1 MQTVGAYLRRGI
13 KIGIGTDT
21 FPHNMIEEIRN
32 ALYTSRLM
40 ARDPFDLR
48 TSDIFD
54 AATLGGAAVLQR
66 DDIGRLEKGAKADLV
81 MVDVTNPS
89 IRPVRDPIRS
99 MVYAAAER
107 GVRHVFVGG
116 NQVVNDGEV
125 TTLDIAAA
133 SAALEEAQR
142 RLEPGVQDLDWAKR
156 SHLEISPLV
165 YPRIS
170 PEKLTG
176 SGLVS

>member
-1 MQTVGAYLRRGI
+1 
-13 KIGIGTDT
+13 
-21 FPHNMIEEIRN
+21 
-32 ALYTSRLM
+32 
-40 ARDPFDLR
+40 
-48 TSDIFD
+48 
-54 AATLGGAAVLQR
+54 
-66 DDIGRLEKGAKADLV
+66 
-81 MVDVTNPS
+81 
-89 IRPVRDPIRS
+89 
-99 MVYAAAER
+99 VYAAAER

-125 TTLDIAAA
+125 TTLDLATA

-170 PEKLTG
+170 PGKLIG
-176 SGLVS
+176 